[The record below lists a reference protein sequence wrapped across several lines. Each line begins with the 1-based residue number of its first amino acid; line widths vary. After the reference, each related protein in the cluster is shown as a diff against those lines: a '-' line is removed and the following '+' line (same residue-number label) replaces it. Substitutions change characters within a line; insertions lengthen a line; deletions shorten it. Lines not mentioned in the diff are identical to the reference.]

1 MKIVNNFSLINHNTF
16 GVDAIANQFTS
27 ISSINELKKIISSN
41 ESKEKIFIGGGSN
54 ILITKK
60 IEGLVIHLNIKGIS
74 SKKIDNNY
82 TEVNIKAG
90 ENWNEAVIWCLK
102 NDLGGI
108 ENLSLIPGNT
118 GAAPIQNIGA
128 YGVELKDVFTS
139 CEVLDV
145 NTNEIVEFSKV
156 DCQFEYRNSIFKK
169 NKNYIILSVKLKL
182 THANHKLKVDYGSIN
197 EKLISLGIV
206 NPKINDIA
214 NIVTQIRKEKL
225 PDPKEI
231 GNSGSFFKNPIIKKK
246 QLEKLKLNFKDIPNY
261 KISDENYKIPAGW
274 LIEKAGFKGKRIKD
288 YGVHKNQALVLVNY
302 GNATGKE
309 ILEFS
314 LSIEKAIQFIFDIKL
329 ENEVNI
335 I

>member
-139 CEVLDV
+139 CEVLNV

>member
-139 CEVLDV
+139 CVVLNV

-225 PDPKEI
+225 PDPKKI

>member
-139 CEVLDV
+139 CEVLNV

-197 EKLISLGIV
+197 EKLISLGIG
-206 NPKINDIA
+206 NPKINDVA

-225 PDPKEI
+225 PDPKKI

-246 QLEKLKLNFKDIPNY
+246 QLEKLKLNFKNIPNY

>member
-197 EKLISLGIV
+197 EKLISLGIG

-225 PDPKEI
+225 PDPKKI

>member
-1 MKIVNNFSLINHNTF
+1 MKIINNFSLINHNTF

-27 ISSINELKKIISSN
+27 ISSVNELKKIISSN

-139 CEVLDV
+139 CEVLNV

-225 PDPKEI
+225 PDPKKI

>member
-27 ISSINELKKIISSN
+27 ISSVNELKKIISSN

-139 CEVLDV
+139 CEVLNV

-197 EKLISLGIV
+197 EKLISSGIV

>member
-225 PDPKEI
+225 PDPKKI

-246 QLEKLKLNFKDIPNY
+246 QLEKLKLNFKNIPNY

>member
-1 MKIVNNFSLINHNTF
+1 MKIINNFSLINHNTF

-139 CEVLDV
+139 CEVL
-145 NTNEIVEFSKV
+145 NIKTNEISEFSKG

-225 PDPKEI
+225 PDPKKI

>member
-139 CEVLDV
+139 CEALNI

-197 EKLISLGIV
+197 EKLISLGIG

-225 PDPKEI
+225 PDPKKI

>member
-1 MKIVNNFSLINHNTF
+1 MKIINNFSLINHNTF

-139 CEVLDV
+139 CEVLNV

-246 QLEKLKLNFKDIPNY
+246 QLEKLKLNFKNIPNY